1 MQKNF
6 NTTNR
11 SIIDRA
17 HMEAM
22 YILEN
27 NCTLREVADYAG
39 VCFKT
44 THNDLTKVLPF
55 FYPTLADKVQQH
67 LDSNKSD
74 SVFRAARASAEKS
87 RKLNNSKEKV
97 I

>member
-6 NTTNR
+6 NTRNQ

-17 HMEAM
+17 YMEAV

-27 NCTLREVADYAG
+27 KCTIREVAQYAE
-39 VCFKT
+39 VSFKT

-55 FYPTLADKVQQH
+55 SYPEIADEVRQH
-67 LDSNKSD
+67 LAANKED
-74 SVFRAARASAEKS
+74 SVFRAAQASAK
-87 RKLNNSKEKV
+87 KK
-97 I
+97 

>member
-6 NTTNR
+6 NTTNQ

-17 HMEAM
+17 YMEAV

-27 NCTLREVADYAG
+27 KCTLREVAEYAE
-39 VCFKT
+39 VCLKT
-44 THNDLTKVLPF
+44 THNDLTKVLPYS
-55 FYPTLADKVQQH
+55 YPELSDEVNQH
-67 LDSNKSD
+67 LEFNKND
-74 SVFRAARASAEKS
+74 SVFRAGRASAKKS
-87 RKLNNSKEKV
+87 KKLHNSKKKV